1 MIKLSKI
8 LSEFFLICILC
19 ESETQLNIREYTGAS
34 RWCLVRKLWN
44 TVSPNFFVLRASD
57 RVHTRKTYNYYG
69 QYKVP
74 FTQSI
79 KTIPKRL
86 SVVLGFLFSIVS
98 LSNGGTVGGV
108 LGAVHDFISQTFGDG
123 LHALES
129 GLSGTDGHEVD
140 GEVSSL

>member
-1 MIKLSKI
+1 
-8 LSEFFLICILC
+8 
-19 ESETQLNIREYTGAS
+19 
-34 RWCLVRKLWN
+34 
-44 TVSPNFFVLRASD
+44 
-57 RVHTRKTYNYYG
+57 
-69 QYKVP
+69 VP

-108 LGAVHDFISQTFGDG
+108 LGAVHDFISQAFSDG